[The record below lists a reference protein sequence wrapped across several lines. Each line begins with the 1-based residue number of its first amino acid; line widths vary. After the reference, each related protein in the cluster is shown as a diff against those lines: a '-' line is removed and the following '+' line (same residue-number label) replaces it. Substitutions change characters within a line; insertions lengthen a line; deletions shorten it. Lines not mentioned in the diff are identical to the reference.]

1 MEQLLLER
9 KRKLSM
15 ANVKRKYE
23 SQAKKDRRLGLIL
36 MIPIILV
43 VFGIMGY
50 PFCRALYLSFTN
62 KVVGKP
68 EEFVGLEN
76 YIKLFHDP
84 IYWKSLK
91 NTLVYTVGCIAAK
104 LALGLLWAVLLNRSF
119 KGKSFFRTVL
129 LIPWAI
135 PGMVAATTWRWMYD
149 STYGIINSLLISLG
163 ITKIGI
169 PWLSDPNLT
178 LLTTMIVNIWRGI
191 PFFMFSI
198 LGALQTL
205 EKQQYEAA
213 YVDGAGAFKQFWYIT
228 LPSISSVIGITT
240 LLSTIWT
247 FNDFEN
253 VYLIT
258 GGGPLYASSTIAT
271 YTSDMAFIQ
280 NNFARA
286 VSVAISV
293 IPLLLILIFIYT
305 KANKEEE

>member
-1 MEQLLLER
+1 MISGKINPFKMSKMQELFQMEQLPLER

-23 SQAKKDRRLGLIL
+23 SQAKKDRRMGLIL

-163 ITKIGI
+163 VTKIGI

-178 LLTTMIVNIWRGI
+178 LLTNTYIGTKSTAVGI
-191 PFFMFSI
+191 
-198 LGALQTL
+198 
-205 EKQQYEAA
+205 K
-213 YVDGAGAFKQFWYIT
+213 
-228 LPSISSVIGITT
+228 
-240 LLSTIWT
+240 
-247 FNDFEN
+247 
-253 VYLIT
+253 
-258 GGGPLYASSTIAT
+258 
-271 YTSDMAFIQ
+271 
-280 NNFARA
+280 
-286 VSVAISV
+286 
-293 IPLLLILIFIYT
+293 
-305 KANKEEE
+305 

>member
-119 KGKSFFRTVL
+119 KGKSFFPYSTF
-129 LIPWAI
+129 
-135 PGMVAATTWRWMYD
+135 D
-149 STYGIINSLLISLG
+149 SVGDSRNGSCNNLALDVRQYLWNYQQ
-163 ITKIGI
+163 
-169 PWLSDPNLT
+169 PSDLF
-178 LLTTMIVNIWRGI
+178 RG
-191 PFFMFSI
+191 
-198 LGALQTL
+198 
-205 EKQQYEAA
+205 YE
-213 YVDGAGAFKQFWYIT
+213 DW
-228 LPSISSVIGITT
+228 
-240 LLSTIWT
+240 
-247 FNDFEN
+247 N
-253 VYLIT
+253 
-258 GGGPLYASSTIAT
+258 
-271 YTSDMAFIQ
+271 
-280 NNFARA
+280 
-286 VSVAISV
+286 SVAQ
-293 IPLLLILIFIYT
+293 
-305 KANKEEE
+305 

>member
-91 NTLVYTVGCIAAK
+91 NTLVYTVGCKAPRI
-104 LALGLLWAVLLNRSF
+104 LNIK
-119 KGKSFFRTVL
+119 KGIPLHIFTIIVVSSVRFGSLSHGIPIFVTPKEIRRL
-129 LIPWAI
+129 LII
-135 PGMVAATTWRWMYD
+135 P
-149 STYGIINSLLISLG
+149 
-163 ITKIGI
+163 
-169 PWLSDPNLT
+169 
-178 LLTTMIVNIWRGI
+178 
-191 PFFMFSI
+191 
-198 LGALQTL
+198 
-205 EKQQYEAA
+205 
-213 YVDGAGAFKQFWYIT
+213 
-228 LPSISSVIGITT
+228 
-240 LLSTIWT
+240 
-247 FNDFEN
+247 
-253 VYLIT
+253 
-258 GGGPLYASSTIAT
+258 
-271 YTSDMAFIQ
+271 
-280 NNFARA
+280 
-286 VSVAISV
+286 
-293 IPLLLILIFIYT
+293 
-305 KANKEEE
+305 

>member
-68 EEFVGLEN
+68 EKFVGLEN

-104 LALGLLWAVLLNRSF
+104 LALGLLWAALLNRSF

-129 LIPWAI
+129 LIPWRSEERRV
-135 PGMVAATTWRWMYD
+135 GKECRSRWSPYH
-149 STYGIINSLLISLG
+149 
-163 ITKIGI
+163 
-169 PWLSDPNLT
+169 
-178 LLTTMIVNIWRGI
+178 
-191 PFFMFSI
+191 
-198 LGALQTL
+198 
-205 EKQQYEAA
+205 
-213 YVDGAGAFKQFWYIT
+213 
-228 LPSISSVIGITT
+228 
-240 LLSTIWT
+240 
-247 FNDFEN
+247 
-253 VYLIT
+253 
-258 GGGPLYASSTIAT
+258 
-271 YTSDMAFIQ
+271 
-280 NNFARA
+280 
-286 VSVAISV
+286 
-293 IPLLLILIFIYT
+293 
-305 KANKEEE
+305 